1 MCFEYCGVVME
12 ISFGYSHYL
21 KTYWYQGKLPTVKRG
36 IYGGELKK
44 VGPNQTTLE
53 HLLPYSKGGKTT
65 IDNLALATRENNNNR
80 DCAPLQGDKI
90 TSDIVTYLR
99 QFKNVV
105 YGKLDG
111 NRYISLIIN
120 TLDGQGIHID
130 RKVV

>member
-1 MCFEYCGVVME
+1 ME

-36 IYGGELKK
+36 MYGGELKK
-44 VGPNQTTLE
+44 KGPNKTTLE
-53 HLLPYSKGGKTT
+53 HILPHSQGGKTT
-65 IDNLALATRENNNNR
+65 INNLGLATLKNNNQR
-80 DCAPLQGDKI
+80 GCAPLQGDKI
-90 TSDIVTYLR
+90 TSDIIIYLR

-120 TLDGQGIHID
+120 TLDQLGIHID